1 MSGQR
6 GRLDRLEA
14 ARAAWQAEHLPL
26 SDAMTVLRAVLQVI
40 SEEAGPGVAG
50 RVAGRMIA
58 AKAERVELLSQG
70 QR

>member
-6 GRLDRLEA
+6 GRLHRLEA
-14 ARAAWQAEHLPL
+14 ARAAWEAEHLPL
-26 SDAMTVLRAVLQVI
+26 SDLLSVLREVLVI
-40 SEEAGPGVAG
+40 IGEEAGRDVAG

-58 AKAERVELLSQG
+58 AKVQRVELLSRG

>member
-1 MSGQR
+1 M
-6 GRLDRLEA
+6 DRLEA
-14 ARAAWQAEHLPL
+14 ERAAWEAEHLPL

-40 SEEAGPGVAG
+40 SEEAGPDIAG

-58 AKAERVELLSQG
+58 AKGERVELLSRG